1 MIVVITQE
9 NLISHEIETINEMFR
24 AGLDLLHIRKPFI
37 NDEEMK
43 AVINGID
50 QTFHSKLV
58 LHSHYEVGELYGI
71 CRFHVREADRINGLY
86 RSKIEEENII
96 STSVHQ
102 IKDYNMLGSEWQY
115 SFISPV
121 FPSIS
126 KKGYGKDTKMME
138 DLTCRNNIHVKLIAL
153 GGIDEHVIKK
163 VFLAGADGAAL
174 LGAIWNSSTP
184 VDVFKKC
191 RDIVLS

>member
-1 MIVVITQE
+1 MIIVITHE
-9 NLISHEIETINEMFR
+9 DLISHEIETINEMFR

-43 AVINGID
+43 VLINGID
-50 QTFHSKLV
+50 QGFHSKLV
-58 LHSHYEVGELYGI
+58 LHSHYEVGKLYAI
-71 CRFHVREADRINGLY
+71 SRFHVREADRINGLY
-86 RSKIEEENII
+86 RLKIEEGNTI

-126 KKGYGKDTKMME
+126 KKGYGKDTKIME
-138 DLTCRNNIHVKLIAL
+138 DLPYRNNIHVKLIAL
-153 GGIDEHVIKK
+153 GGIDENTIRK
-163 VFLAGADGAAL
+163 VFQAGADGAAL

-184 VDVFKKC
+184 VDTFKKC

>member
-1 MIVVITQE
+1 MIIVITHE
-9 NLISHEIETINEMFR
+9 DLISHEIETINEMFR

-43 AVINGID
+43 VLINGID
-50 QTFHSKLV
+50 QTFHPKLI
-58 LHSHYEVGELYGI
+58 LHSHYEVGKFYNI
-71 CRFHVREADRINGLY
+71 SRFHVREADRVNGLY
-86 RSKIEEENII
+86 RSKIEEGNII

-102 IKDYNMLGSEWQY
+102 INDYNMLENEWQY
-115 SFISPV
+115 SFVSPV

-126 KKGYGKDTKMME
+126 KKGYGQDTKMLE
-138 DLTCRNNIHVKLIAL
+138 DLMCRNNTYVKLIAL
-153 GGIDEHVIKK
+153 GGIDENTIKK
-163 VFLAGADGAAL
+163 VFQAGADGAAL

-184 VDVFKKC
+184 VNTFKKC

>member
-1 MIVVITQE
+1 MIVVITQQD
-9 NLISHEIETINEMFR
+9 LISHEIETINEMFR

-43 AVINGID
+43 ALINGID
-50 QTFHSKLV
+50 QTFHSQLV
-58 LHSHYEVGELYGI
+58 LHSRYEVGKLYGI
-71 CRFHVREADRINGLY
+71 SRFHVREADRINGLY
-86 RSKIEEENII
+86 RSKIEEGNII

-126 KKGYGKDTKMME
+126 KKGYGKDTTMME
-138 DLTCRNNIHVKLIAL
+138 DLTYRNNVHVKFIAL

-174 LGAIWNSSTP
+174 LGAIWSSSTP

>member
-1 MIVVITQE
+1 MIIVITQE
-9 NLISHEIETINEMFR
+9 DLISNEVETINEMFR
-24 AGLDLLHIRKPFI
+24 EGLDLLHIRKPFI

-43 AVINGID
+43 VLINGID
-50 QTFHSKLV
+50 QAFHSKLV
-58 LHSHYEVGELYGI
+58 LHSHYEVGRLYAI
-71 CRFHVREADRINGLY
+71 SRFHVREADRINELY
-86 RSKIEEENII
+86 RSRIEEGNII

-126 KKGYGKDTKMME
+126 KKGYGQDTKMME
-138 DLTCRNNIHVKLIAL
+138 ELRYRNNIHVKLIAL
-153 GGIDEHVIKK
+153 GGIDEHTIKK
-163 VFLAGADGAAL
+163 VFQAGVDGAAL
-174 LGAIWNSSTP
+174 LGAVWNSSTP

-191 RDIVLS
+191 RDILLS